1 MKILT
6 AILIGFI
13 IVVVNG
19 NLFAQEQSKT
29 DETMSH
35 VERQIDEREIRKA
48 EGIIEE
54 AEGKL
59 EIVKDGLL
67 EQLVAMERDVD
78 TDEFSVSGYLAQ
90 LEVPVLSMLEYY
102 DGKFVVIDT
111 FGKVERIKARAVRAA
126 DEEWVQMVDAVLE
139 KVEALRGEIV
149 RYMPYWNKE
158 EGSLALTV
166 DIFESRKMDEITMLR
181 LNRSINNVND
191 KLSETENLVKAQFEM
206 MMSDVISG
214 RFDREG
220 YLRPI
225 AGHVQDTIESY
236 EKEFNPAL
244 MEKINKIIDKAA
256 DSGDTDLERDADKA
270 LKEIGRLAGD
280 IEKYIPFWNR
290 EEGKVAM
297 TEDVFSP
304 CAESVVSKIFNKPKY
319 IEDLINLEENKLDY
333 FLVGHAVKMWPKI
346 KKGKKLYPW
355 SSYKIVLRDALIMI
369 RDGKTYDVE
378 KVLSD
383 AKKRFK
389 RSGKQVDT
397 LNLLYSY
404 VLLINWHDKKGVKEG
419 YEYLRKSW
427 AKHKTA
433 DLAFVMIRAG
443 LRLGELQEKELK
455 KIIVNAPGGDLVTLG
470 AMNDLLVYMYIKED
484 DYDEAFDWLIN
495 ELRER
500 QRGVWKHVSPVFK
513 FIVLLQ
519 QREFQMIAT
528 DMKDRKGQV
537 KSLYESLD

>member
-244 MEKINKIIDKAA
+244 MEKINKIIK
-256 DSGDTDLERDADKA
+256 
-270 LKEIGRLAGD
+270 RLNF
-280 IEKYIPFWNR
+280 EN
-290 EEGKVAM
+290 
-297 TEDVFSP
+297 
-304 CAESVVSKIFNKPKY
+304 
-319 IEDLINLEENKLDY
+319 INLY
-333 FLVGHAVKMWPKI
+333 FIESYLGFHATC
-346 KKGKKLYPW
+346 Y
-355 SSYKIVLRDALIMI
+355 Y
-369 RDGKTYDVE
+369 
-378 KVLSD
+378 
-383 AKKRFK
+383 
-389 RSGKQVDT
+389 
-397 LNLLYSY
+397 
-404 VLLINWHDKKGVKEG
+404 
-419 YEYLRKSW
+419 
-427 AKHKTA
+427 
-433 DLAFVMIRAG
+433 
-443 LRLGELQEKELK
+443 
-455 KIIVNAPGGDLVTLG
+455 
-470 AMNDLLVYMYIKED
+470 
-484 DYDEAFDWLIN
+484 
-495 ELRER
+495 
-500 QRGVWKHVSPVFK
+500 
-513 FIVLLQ
+513 
-519 QREFQMIAT
+519 
-528 DMKDRKGQV
+528 
-537 KSLYESLD
+537 